1 MSLITDQVMSKL
13 KPEEQE
19 AVRMILKEYSNTG
32 KSDLL
37 TKLYDVDFLEIPVDI
52 DTFIESPEYAGW
64 FTENGN
70 KIFPYWREKLRQVF
84 AENSPYSE
92 IVFGGSI
99 GCGKSTIAV
108 IGLAYT
114 LYWLMCLKD
123 PNPYFKLGRGDTIY
137 LVFFNATLQLSR
149 GVAYSKFQDLLQHSP
164 WFKAR
169 GTITGTKYLE
179 YTPNKTENS
188 HIEFTVG
195 SRPEHSLGKAII
207 AGIMDEINFVKGQDE
222 DLTKSKIMDTYA
234 NVLARIKSRFIVNG
248 KVRGRVFLVSSKHT
262 ESDFIEAYIRKVKGN
277 PGVFIADARLY
288 ELKATEFCGE
298 KFRVAVGGS
307 NLPSKIIPDDEQ
319 DETYIAQGYLVEE
332 VPIEL
337 KQDFQLDIMRALRDH
352 CGIAMSNVTRL
363 IAYSSIEQ
371 CLIPQKNPFKS
382 NVLTI
387 GMLDSLKYQDFFEPE
402 LVPPEIYTKPMFVH
416 LDCSL
421 TGDKTGIGCVA
432 VLGYTNREGFD
443 YITGEHREI
452 KELVYREVFDIGIQ
466 CPNGSEISFRKNRE
480 FIYYLKYGLG
490 WNIKGISLDGFQSAD
505 SKQQFITMG
514 FTDTTI
520 VSLDRKPDG
529 YLALKSAF
537 IEKRIQFLSGQN
549 ELTTELVN
557 LKQDN
562 ETGKV
567 DHDVEH
573 CFTAD
578 TKIQLVDGRVLSI
591 ADLLIEQQYKDNYVY
606 TFNEITK
613 VIEPKKIRKVFQTKL
628 TSDLIRVTLDNGES
642 VECTPWHKFM
652 LRDGTYCQAEKLVEG
667 VALMPLY
674 TKYPSGNLSKYR
686 MYYEPI
692 EEKWHFEHRRFCSSV
707 VHKKDYVVHHCNF
720 NKSDNRPTNLK
731 CMSKS
736 EHNTL
741 HNNQTKDYS
750 IVSEKVAA
758 WHKRSKDDPN
768 YIAMH
773 KKGGETAHNKFYE
786 KNKERLDAKKKE
798 RDQYISELESTFNV
812 VYDELSSKEKVWY
825 GAKLF
830 NLKNPNYRKEH
841 CSYSEE
847 THKNLH
853 EIHHSKTWITNG
865 VDNKYVN
872 KTDVIPDGW
881 HLGRTYS
888 EETKHNMSVAQK
900 RNSKLHS
907 EITKKSSTG
916 RVWVNNGSKNKFVTK
931 EQLATLDSNT
941 WMIGRLTP
949 WQTKEYK
956 NHKVVKIERIH
967 KPCRVYDLEIEDNH
981 NFALAIG
988 VFVHNSKDQS
998 DGLAGALYNASLHDG
1013 QFAFELVDNAMLF
1026 GEVNEPVDD
1035 EKINIVNGL
1044 LSSPA
1049 NAVVNRYG
1057 NKNSN
1062 VNNPEAES
1070 RIQEAADMY
1079 NGFLSW

>member
-1 MSLITDQVMSKL
+1 MSELSDNIMSTLNPDEQAAVKRIL
-13 KPEEQE
+13 EEY
-19 AVRMILKEYSNTG
+19 ASKG
-32 KSDLL
+32 KSETLS
-37 TKLYDVDFLEIPVDI
+37 TLYNTDFYEIPVDI
-52 DTFIESPEYAGW
+52 DTFIESDEYAGW
-64 FTENGN
+64 FTSNGK
-70 KIFPYWREKLRQVF
+70 KIFPYWRDKLRDIF
-84 AENSPYSE
+84 DESKNFSE
-92 IVFGGSI
+92 IVLGGSI

-123 PNPYFKLGRGDTIY
+123 PNPYFGLGRGDTIY
-137 LVFFNATLQLSR
+137 IVFFNATLQLSR

-179 YTPNKTENS
+179 YTPNKMDNS
-188 HIEFTVG
+188 HIAFTVG

-207 AGIMDEINFVKGQDE
+207 AGILDEVNFVGKQDIE
-222 DLTKSKIMDTYA
+222 FEKTAIMDTYS
-234 NVLARIKSRFIVNG
+234 NVLARIKSRFIVEG
-248 KVRGRVFLVSSKHT
+248 KVRGRVFLVSSKKT
-262 ESDFIEAYIRKVKGN
+262 EYDFIESYIRRVKDN

-288 ELKATEFCGE
+288 ELKANAFSGV
-298 KFRVAVGGS
+298 KFKVAVGGS
-307 NLPSKIIPDDEQ
+307 NLPSRIIPDNESEDV
-319 DETYIAQGYLVEE
+319 YISQGYDIEE

-337 KQDFQLDIMRALRDH
+337 KQDFQLDITRALRDH
-352 CGIAMSNVTRL
+352 CGIALSETTRF
-363 IAYSSIEQ
+363 IAYPSLEQ
-371 CLIPQKNPFKS
+371 CIIPQKNPFKS
-382 NVLTI
+382 NILTI
-387 GMLDSLKYQDFFEPE
+387 GMLDNLKYQDFFEPE
-402 LVPPEIYTKPMFVH
+402 LVPPEIYSKPMFIH

-432 VLGYTNREGFD
+432 VLGYMSKEGFD
-443 YITGEHREI
+443 YITGEHKEI
-452 KELVYREVFDIGIQ
+452 KELAYREVFDVGIK

-480 FIYYLKYGLG
+480 FIYYLKYELG
-490 WNIKGISLDGFQSAD
+490 WNIRGISLDGYQSAD
-505 SKQQFITMG
+505 SRQQFITMG
-514 FTDTTI
+514 FDDTTI
-520 VSLDRKPDG
+520 ISLDKKPDG
-529 YLALKSAF
+529 YLCLKSA
-537 IEKRIQFLSGQN
+537 ILEKRFQYLSDQN

-562 ETGKV
+562 KTGKI
-567 DHDVEH
+567 DHDTEH

-578 TKIQLVDGRVLSI
+578 TRIQLVDGRSLSI
-591 ADLLIEQQYKDNYVY
+591 SELLLEQQYKDNYVY
-606 TFNEITK
+606 TFNEQKQI
-613 VIEPKKIRKVFQTKL
+613 IEPKKIRKVFQTKL

-686 MYYEPI
+686 MYYEPM
-692 EEKWHFEHRRFCSSV
+692 EEKWHFEHRRFCDSV
-707 VHKKDYVVHHCNF
+707 VHKKDCVVHHCNF

-741 HNNQTKDYS
+741 HNNLTKDYS

-773 KKGGETAHNKFYE
+773 KKGGETAHKKYYE
-786 KNKERLDAKKKE
+786 KHKEKLDAKKKE
-798 RDQYISELESTFNV
+798 RGQYISEVESTFGV
-812 VYDELSSKEKVWY
+812 IYDKLSKKEKCSYKV
-825 GAKLF
+825 KLF

-841 CSYSEE
+841 CVYSKE

-907 EITKKSSTG
+907 DISKKSSTG
-916 RVWVNNGSKNKFVTK
+916 RVWVNNGNENKFVTK

-998 DGLAGALYNASLHDG
+998 DGLAGAIYNASLHDG

-1026 GEVNEPVDD
+1026 GE
-1035 EKINIVNGL
+1035 INDVQESETDRFVNGL
-1044 LSSPA
+1044 LDDPA
-1049 NAVVNRYG
+1049 QAVVNRY
-1057 NKNSN
+1057 NKRK
-1062 VNNPEAES
+1062 NPDEIPES
-1070 RIQEAADMY
+1070 VRYAQDFN